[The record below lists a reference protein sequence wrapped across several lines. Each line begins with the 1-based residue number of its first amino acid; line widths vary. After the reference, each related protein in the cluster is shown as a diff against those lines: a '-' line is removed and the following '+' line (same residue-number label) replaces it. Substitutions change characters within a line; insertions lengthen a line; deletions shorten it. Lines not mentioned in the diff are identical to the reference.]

1 MSGEGTEGGT
11 AERSDGFPSLH
22 RARSGSFIDPDIS
35 LSVGVK
41 CHIRRKM
48 PAFLPSPRK
57 CWTLCHFLSPL
68 CFCVLLF
75 LVLYN
80 FKNNSVLASAMF
92 VFQYRKSWKY

>member
-48 PAFLPSPRK
+48 PTFLQSPSK
-57 CWTLCHFLSPL
+57 CWTLSSSFTSFPL
-68 CFCVLLF
+68 RP
-75 LVLYN
+75 
-80 FKNNSVLASAMF
+80 F
-92 VFQYRKSWKY
+92 VSRSLQFQK